1 MIIESQERLCK
12 VGLHHFIVVGI
23 IIISGLNLT
32 HLILIVILLL
42 RIIGE
47 ESGK

>member
-23 IIISGLNLT
+23 IISGLNLT

-42 RIIGE
+42 HIIGE